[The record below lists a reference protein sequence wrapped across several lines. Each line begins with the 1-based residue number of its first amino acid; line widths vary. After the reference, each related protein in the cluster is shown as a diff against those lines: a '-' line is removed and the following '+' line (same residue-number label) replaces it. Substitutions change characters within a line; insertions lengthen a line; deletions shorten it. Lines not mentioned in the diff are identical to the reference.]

1 MTPHR
6 KSALSPRARES
17 HETKQQPSSQQ
28 LQPPPNVHD
37 PNLEVLPFMCQP
49 EVRRARQDLLL
60 KKRLG
65 NKEIISTD
73 ETVEYGSVGNTP
85 ITESPAIFPLP
96 PIGGSLSPRRIV
108 NTSSPAREIT
118 TRTTIS
124 TNHNNNQLA
133 TEPITFR
140 LTVQNVDDPGNGTF
154 RKTTPK
160 FGRRSSVLVKE
171 AHRLRNRSRIVEGN
185 REYAA
190 GVATADRQIMQGR
203 HNQHPHHQRP
213 SDPNEESNTQ
223 QRQHHQHHSR
233 KSSSQSFVVLKEPCK
248 QNRWI
253 KTSWYS

>member
-1 MTPHR
+1 
-6 KSALSPRARES
+6 
-17 HETKQQPSSQQ
+17 
-28 LQPPPNVHD
+28 
-37 PNLEVLPFMCQP
+37 MCQP

-73 ETVEYGSVGNTP
+73 QTVEYGSVGNAP
-85 ITESPAIFPLP
+85 IAEAPAIFPLP
-96 PIGGSLSPRRIV
+96 PLGGSASPRHAAVVTSPRREF
-108 NTSSPAREIT
+108 TSSTTIT
-118 TRTTIS
+118 T
-124 TNHNNNQLA
+124 NNKQS

-190 GVATADRQIMQGR
+190 GVATADRQMLQGR
-203 HNQHPHHQRP
+203 PQQMQNAPQQ
-213 SDPNEESNTQ
+213 EVSNSPQ
-223 QRQHHQHHSR
+223 HSR
-233 KSSSQSFVVLKEPCK
+233 KASSQSFVVLKEPCK